1 MDAGKLLEWRD
12 DHRHRAQRRNAGV
25 HPPRLARLLTAVL
38 LLDCAREGLARFT
51 VHILPHNRPAL
62 ALARSLGA
70 QAAGYEAGVSV
81 LEIDIAE
88 ALAALRAETGVPGLA
103 PVFAW
108 FDAQGLGAAPTCG

>member
-12 DHRHRAQRRNAGV
+12 DHRHRAQRCNAGV
-25 HPPRLARLLTAVL
+25 HPPRPARLLTAVL

-70 QAAGYEAGVSV
+70 QAADYEAGVSV

-103 PVFAW
+103 AVFAR